1 MDNNIRIRVAK
12 EHKEWLIKQA
22 EEKGINGDKTELY
35 FDAYKKQENICFN
48 I

>member
-22 EEKGINGDKTELY
+22 EEKDIKVSQVVRDLINE
-35 FDAYKKQENICFN
+35 AMKK
-48 I
+48 